1 MPVQLNIPTKPYWLD
16 LPHGVK
22 LYVKPCTVLITET
35 ARSAAVRVISD
46 IRDGA
51 EAVRDVGLLEKLGVD
66 FTNPDQMDAVG
77 RVTYAVAIARAAIMA
92 WVDVVLE
99 QDSEE
104 PAPVN
109 AGTVQELMLI
119 PSMAD
124 VFLDKYTRPIE
135 QLVTEGNG
143 SRPEQNGSS
152 AAAPNTAP
160 DASS

>member
-22 LYVKPCTVLITET
+22 LHVRPCTVLITET

-51 EAVRDVGLLEKLGVD
+51 EAVRDVGLMEKLGVD
-66 FTNPDQMDAVG
+66 FTNPDQVDAVG

-92 WVDVVLE
+92 WEGVV
-99 QDSEE
+99 QADSDE

-109 AGTVQELMLI
+109 AGTVQHLMLI

-152 AAAPNTAP
+152 AAALNTAP
-160 DASS
+160 DASG